1 MLHVAEV
8 QITEVEE
15 LDDRVHVDLRL
26 QGYVT
31 PRAAEELKEA
41 SAMHYRGGRAV
52 IDGDAAIPVSL
63 LVEILQRDNDYCEG
77 RL

>member
-1 MLHVAEV
+1 MLHITDVHV
-8 QITEVEE
+8 TEVEE
-15 LDDRVHVDLRL
+15 LEDRVHVDLRL

-52 IDGDAAIPVSL
+52 IDGDAALPVSL
-63 LVEILQRDNDYCEG
+63 IIEILKRENDYCEG